1 MAIEDILKR
10 LNIFVL
16 EDDPDISKFLNLFLS
31 DYFNRVTVKTDN
43 RFNYSDF
50 ENIDIFLLDI
60 EIPFDSGY
68 EVCKRIKTVYPN
80 KPVVFL
86 TAHSQ
91 LDDKIK
97 GLELGD
103 DFIPKPFEPLELIAR
118 LKNLLKDRYGDL
130 VHLDDIL
137 VDKRAHLISDR
148 VTGTKIPLSETESK
162 IFFYL
167 YDNKN
172 VSLSREQIIN
182 HVWGIEAR
190 SSQANTLNVYI
201 NSLRNKEDMESKLI
215 QTIYGYG
222 YKLSDVKE

>member
-1 MAIEDILKR
+1 MEDILKR

-16 EDDPDISKFLNLFLS
+16 EDDPDISKFLGLFLS
-31 DYFNRVTVKTDN
+31 DYFNKVTVKTDN

-50 ENIDIFLLDI
+50 ANIDIFLLDI

-103 DFIPKPFEPLELIAR
+103 DFIPKPFEPLEVIAR
-118 LKNLLKDRYGDL
+118 LKNLLKDRYGNL
-130 VHLDDIL
+130 VYLDEII
-137 VDKRAHLISDR
+137 VDKRAHLILDS
-148 VTGTKIPLSETESK
+148 VTGIKIPLSETENK

-167 YDNKN
+167 YDNIN
-172 VSLSREQIIN
+172 ISLSREQIIN
-182 HVWGIEAR
+182 HVWGVEAR
-190 SSQANTLNVYI
+190 SSQANSLNVYI
-201 NSLRNKEDMESKLI
+201 NSLRNKVDNGGKLI
-215 QTIYGYG
+215 QTIYAYG
-222 YKLSDVKE
+222 YKLTDQKE

>member
-1 MAIEDILKR
+1 MEDILKR

-16 EDDPDISKFLNLFLS
+16 EDDPDISKFLGLFLS
-31 DYFNRVTVKTDN
+31 DYFNKVTVKTDN

-50 ENIDIFLLDI
+50 ANIDIFLLDI

-91 LDDKIK
+91 LEDKIK

-118 LKNLLKDRYGDL
+118 LKNLLKDRYGNL
-130 VHLDDIL
+130 AYLDEII
-137 VDKRAHLISDR
+137 VDKRAHLILDS
-148 VTGTKIPLSETESK
+148 VTGTKIPLSETENK

-167 YDNKN
+167 YDNMN
-172 VSLSREQIIN
+172 ISLSREQIIN
-182 HVWGIEAR
+182 HVWGVEAR
-190 SSQANTLNVYI
+190 SSQANSLNVYI
-201 NSLRNKEDMESKLI
+201 NSLRNKVDNGGKLI
-215 QTIYGYG
+215 QTIYAYG
-222 YKLSDVKE
+222 YKLTDQKE

>member
-1 MAIEDILKR
+1 MEDILKR

-16 EDDPDISKFLNLFLS
+16 EDDPDISKFLGLFLS
-31 DYFNRVTVKTDN
+31 DYFNKVTVKTDN

-50 ENIDIFLLDI
+50 ANIDIFLLDI

-118 LKNLLKDRYGDL
+118 LKNLLKDRYGNL
-130 VHLDDIL
+130 VYLDEII
-137 VDKRAHLISDR
+137 VDKRAHLILDS
-148 VTGTKIPLSETESK
+148 VTGIKIPLSETENK

-167 YDNKN
+167 YDNIN
-172 VSLSREQIIN
+172 ISLSREQIIN
-182 HVWGIEAR
+182 HVWGVEAR
-190 SSQANTLNVYI
+190 SSQANSLNVYI
-201 NSLRNKEDMESKLI
+201 NSLRNKVDNGGKLI
-215 QTIYGYG
+215 QTIYAYG
-222 YKLSDVKE
+222 YKLTDQKE

>member
-1 MAIEDILKR
+1 MENILKKS
-10 LNIFVL
+10 NIFVL
-16 EDDPDISKFLNLFLS
+16 EDDPDISKFLNIFLS
-31 DYFNRVTVKTDN
+31 DYFNKVIVKTDN
-43 RFNYSDF
+43 RFNYSDLD
-50 ENIDIFLLDI
+50 NVDIFLLDV

-68 EVCKRIKTVYPN
+68 EVCKRIKMVYPN

-118 LKNLLKDRYGDL
+118 LKNLLKDKYGDL
-130 VHLDDIL
+130 VYLDGII
-137 VDKRAHLISDR
+137 VDKRAHLIVDS
-148 VTGTKIPLSETESK
+148 VTGNRIPLSETENK

-167 YDNKN
+167 FDNMN
-172 VSLSREQIIN
+172 ISLSREQIIN
-182 HVWGIEAR
+182 HVWGVEGR
-190 SSQANTLNVYI
+190 SRQENSLNVYI
-201 NSLRNKEDMESKLI
+201 NSLRNKVDIKGKLI

-222 YKLSDVKE
+222 YKLTDQKE